1 MQEDHLQI
9 GRWLATSQAEF
20 KQLWKCKS
28 KIFTFF
34 LFLFF
39 QTREK
44 YDGDMRGKLLGQTE
58 DIYGMNKKLDNIERT
73 GQETVGIMANANQD
87 LYG

>member
-1 MQEDHLQI
+1 
-9 GRWLATSQAEF
+9 
-20 KQLWKCKS
+20 
-28 KIFTFF
+28 
-34 LFLFF
+34 
-39 QTREK
+39 
-44 YDGDMRGKLLGQTE
+44 MRGKLLGQTE